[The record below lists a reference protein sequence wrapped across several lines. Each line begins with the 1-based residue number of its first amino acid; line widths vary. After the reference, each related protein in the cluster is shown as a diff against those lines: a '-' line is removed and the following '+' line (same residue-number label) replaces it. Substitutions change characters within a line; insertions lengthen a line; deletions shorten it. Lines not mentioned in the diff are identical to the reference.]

1 MARYQNLISGKIF
14 LVLTWSRLLVTQHF
28 LKVSKMVNKRVN
40 CILVKQPKK
49 NIKILN
55 PAHPFLATPFTIKI
69 QFVSFIA

>member
-1 MARYQNLISGKIF
+1 MARYQNLISGKIL
-14 LVLTWSRLLVTQHF
+14 LVLTWSRWLVFQDF
-28 LKVSKMVNKRVN
+28 LKGSKMVNNPGN

-69 QFVSFIA
+69 QLVSFIA